1 MRRFTILLACVSMPI
16 GVAQPQTSAPPA
28 GTGRIVG
35 RVLTA
40 SGGPVE
46 GAHVATFYFT
56 QQPRAEHRYDA
67 VSGADGT
74 YVLDGLPAGTFR
86 VIARKP
92 GFSGMTTG
100 AGRRR

>member
-1 MRRFTILLACVSMPI
+1 MRHLALLLACLLAPLSA
-16 GVAQPQTSAPPA
+16 AQSPTPLA

-40 SGGPVE
+40 SGAPVE
-46 GAHVATFYFT
+46 GATVVTFYFT
-56 QQPRAEHRYDA
+56 QQPRAEHRFDA
-67 VSGADGT
+67 VSDADGT

-92 GFSGMTTG
+92 GFSGMRTQP
-100 AGRRR
+100 